1 MNAKIGCKEDGI
13 EGNNEEQNEAGKALL
28 NLEKVTQG
36 TIINKTPKCKGKWT
50 RVNTQNDSEKAIL
63 DYVMTNESVYD
74 DIIEMKIDEEKLYRL
89 TNYKGKEM
97 TETDH
102 NTIIIEM
109 NDTRLAQKIDTKTR
123 WNTKNKKGWEIYK
136 DITENNKDLDKT
148 WRGDDIEKEFE
159 NWMIVA
165 EKILSRSLGKIRIT
179 NKNKQGID
187 DEVRKMMEEKRKV
200 RKETNNTENPESK
213 TTLINRRKEIE
224 AQIKKKINANQEEK
238 IMEVTKNL
246 SDKKNNNKELWN
258 IKRRTQTKQTSAFVL
273 KDKDGNDI
281 TKPEEI
287 KQRVSEYY
295 DNLYVNNE
303 IKEGYEEYHSVQEK
317 FIEKCWKAKDKGKEK
332 LEDNEI
338 IEIIKDLENEK
349 AIGPNTI
356 SNEMI
361 KEGGRSMKRSI
372 IRMMKT
378 IYEKEEL
385 PREWNKAYIKNIYK
399 GKGSKKEMSNYRGLI
414 LNSHLPKLFE
424 KIIEAKERTA
434 LQNMSEYQCG
444 ARKGKSTREH
454 HLTIRAIKEMAKQE
468 NEEVTAVYFDIKKC
482 FDKMVLKEAMKEL
495 WLKGV
500 QGKHWRLIYKMNSNN
515 ILTPITDLG
524 ECKPV
529 KVQEM
534 IKQGSVLGSVI
545 SAITIDSITRMINR
559 SESVWEIGETRIN
572 PLLFQDDIIAINKTK
587 DIQKTVNLIE
597 TFQHLKRLEFHEGKT
612 KKSIFNGKKEEKVEI
627 NGCEIKRATEHT
639 YLGKVIE
646 EGKKDTKEIQERI
659 RMAIIKSNECM
670 SIIENK
676 LLSKKRIGIGKTFL
690 QTMIIPTLTFGSE
703 TWSKLT
709 ENEKKEIN
717 DVQTDYLIKL
727 LKVPITTPKCAL
739 IGGLNLTK
747 IEHIAN
753 TRKLQYYVDLINR
766 EEHKLEVK
774 MQVIQ
779 QSKNMSYEREINELK
794 EKYNINICLKGDN
807 PIKIKDYIRNEIKK
821 VNDKE
826 IEEELKKGK
835 KTKMIYEYDKNYLE
849 NLHFEEARAIFMML
863 TRMIEVK
870 ANFKNKYKSLE
881 CETCKVEE
889 NTNHLFKCERYHDL
903 NRNIKGETLQE
914 VLKYNNEDEIA
925 KIMKEII
932 KRKKNEVK
940 EKDTKKNTPNTA
952 PLPKGLSLLDRSV

>member
-1 MNAKIGCKEDGI
+1 MDKSQHKNDKE
-13 EGNNEEQNEAGKALL
+13 K
-28 NLEKVTQG
+28 
-36 TIINKTPKCKGKWT
+36 
-50 RVNTQNDSEKAIL
+50 SIL
-63 DYVMTNESVYD
+63 DYVMTNQSTFD

-97 TETDH
+97 KETDH

-159 NWMIVA
+159 NWMTVA
-165 EKILSRSLGKIRIT
+165 DKILSRSLGKIRIT

-213 TTLINRRKEIE
+213 ITLINRRKEIE
-224 AQIKKKINANQEEK
+224 AQIKKKINANEEER
-238 IMEVTKNL
+238 IIEVTKNL
-246 SDKKNNNKELWN
+246 SDKKNNNKELWK

-273 KDKDGNDI
+273 KDKDGKDI

-303 IKEGYEEYHSVQEK
+303 IKEGYEEYHRFQEN

-332 LEDNEI
+332 LEDSEI

-361 KEGGRSMKRSI
+361 KEGGRSMIRSI

-424 KIIEAKERTA
+424 KIIEAKERKA

-454 HLTIRAIKEMAKQE
+454 HLTIRTIKEIAKQE
-468 NEEVTAVYFDIKKC
+468 NEDVTAVYFDIKKC

-495 WLKGV
+495 WLKGI
-500 QGKHWRLIYKMNSNN
+500 QGKHWRLIYKLNSNN
-515 ILTPITDLG
+515 ILTPITELG
-524 ECKPV
+524 ECNPIE
-529 KVQEM
+529 VQEM
-534 IKQGSVLGSVI
+534 IKQGSVLGSVV
-545 SAITIDSITRMINR
+545 SAITIDSLTRMLDKCDSI
-559 SESVWEIGETRIN
+559 WKIGETRIN

-587 DIQKTVNLIE
+587 NIQKTVNVIE
-597 TFQHLKRLEFHEGKT
+597 TFQHLKRLEFHESKT
-612 KKSIFNGKKEEKVEI
+612 KKSIFNGKKEEKIKVNGKEI
-627 NGCEIKRATEHT
+627 ERATEHT

-646 EGKKDTKEIQERI
+646 EGMKNKKEIQERI
-659 RMAIIKSNECM
+659 RMAIIQSNECM
-670 SIIENK
+670 SIINNQY
-676 LLSKKRIGIGKTFL
+676 LSRKRIEMGKRLL
-690 QTMIIPTLTFGSE
+690 QSMIIPTLTFGAE
-703 TWSKLT
+703 TWGKLT
-709 ENEKKEIN
+709 EKEKDEIN
-717 DVQTDYLIKL
+717 SVQTDYLIKL
-727 LKVPITTPKCAL
+727 LNVPRTTPKCAL
-739 IGGLNLTK
+739 IGALNLTK
-747 IEHIAN
+747 IDHIAN
-753 TRKLQYYVDLINR
+753 TRKLQYYVDLQNR
-766 EEHKLEVK
+766 EEWKLEVK
-774 MQVIQ
+774 MQKIQ
-779 QSKNMSYEREINELK
+779 QNKNMSYDREIKELK
-794 EKYNINICLKGDN
+794 EKYNINISLKGEN
-807 PIKIKDYIRNEIKK
+807 HWKIKNYIRDKIKK
-821 VNDKE
+821 INDLE
-826 IEEELKKGK
+826 IEEEIKSGK
-835 KTKMIYEYDKNYLE
+835 KTKIMNEYNKRYIE
-849 NLHFEEARAIFMML
+849 KFHFEEARAIFMMI
-863 TRMIEVK
+863 TRMIDVK
-870 ANFKNKYKSLE
+870 ANYKNKYRSLE

-889 NTNHLFKCERYHDL
+889 NTQHLFKCKKYHDL
-903 NRNIKGETLQE
+903 NEKIRGETLQE
-914 VLKYNNEDEIA
+914 ILKNNNEEAIA
-925 KIMKEII
+925 KVMKEII
-932 KRKKNEVK
+932 GRKDDEKKENE
-940 EKDTKKNTPNTA
+940 T
-952 PLPKGLSLLDRSV
+952 